1 MSHMNRRR
9 FIGTLIA
16 APALVAASGPSFA
29 APRAFDEKAF
39 REAQAAGKP
48 VLVDIYASW

>member
-1 MSHMNRRR
+1 MSHINRRR
-9 FIGTLIA
+9 FLATLIA
-16 APALVAASGPSFA
+16 APALAASGGPAFA